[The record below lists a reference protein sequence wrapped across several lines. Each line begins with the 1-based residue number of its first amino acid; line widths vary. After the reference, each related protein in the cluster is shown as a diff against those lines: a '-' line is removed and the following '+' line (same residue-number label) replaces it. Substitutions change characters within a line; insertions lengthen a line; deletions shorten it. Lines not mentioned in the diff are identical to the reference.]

1 MDGIS
6 ESGESI
12 QLVRAMINPNVTIQE
27 IEAKKYRPPMAEK
40 HQNNLRDF
48 VDEEELER
56 HSVAG
61 QSDYSRANEPRARAT
76 EEPPDDE
83 EEMLADKLYKKILG
97 ETGADRENALRRQDA
112 PGKKYSGDTDLGGKL
127 YASPI
132 EGRRG
137 VGSHGGTGVET
148 NRREPDRRGRTGGD
162 DKREHDRR
170 GRTGGDDER
179 EHDRRGRTGGDDE
192 REHDRRGRTGGD
204 DEREHDRRGRAGG
217 DDEREHDR
225 RSRTGGDEGRESKER
240 LEEEPNGWFSRG
252 FDEIP
257 ESGPRGL
264 TGGRDEYRSGGRDEY
279 RSGGRDEYRSGGRD
293 EYRSGGRDEYRG
305 EKKIEFSEG
314 DILRSKHTMLIELNA
329 LEGQGAKLTKKYT
342 MYDPVDDIHFE
353 LLRQQNIVDCLTTV
367 DYWIM
372 YIVAS
377 MFVIEWINYKL
388 GAPLYFT
395 GVGEYMQG
403 NMENVRVP
411 LQKCYHRYV
420 HRSTSSP
427 VWDVVKA
434 LGASLFTYHMEN
446 MLMGGSVNKKE
457 KGGKKE
463 AGAGSGRG
471 STAASSSIFSFLPM
485 MMKSFGGG
493 GAAKS
498 APAARSGGS
507 HTPFSP
513 SVPGDMQMPPDFF
526 GAS

>member
-12 QLVRAMINPNVTIQE
+12 QLVRAMINPNVTVQE

-40 HQNNLRDF
+40 RQNNVRDF
-48 VDEEELER
+48 VDEDELER

-61 QSDYSRANEPRARAT
+61 RSDYSRVDDPKARA
-76 EEPPDDE
+76 DLDE
-83 EEMLADKLYKKILG
+83 EDEVLADNLYRNILG
-97 ETGADRENALRRQDA
+97 EKSAGREPFLPD
-112 PGKKYSGDTDLGGKL
+112 
-127 YASPI
+127 
-132 EGRRG
+132 RRG
-137 VGSHGGTGVET
+137 RTGGDDG
-148 NRREPDRRGRTGGD
+148 REPDRRGRTGGD
-162 DKREHDRR
+162 DGREPDRLS
-170 GRTGGDDER
+170 RTGGDDGR
-179 EHDRRGRTGGDDE
+179 EPDRRGRSGGDDG
-192 REHDRRGRTGGD
+192 REPDRRGRSGGD
-204 DEREHDRRGRAGG
+204 DGREPDRREANGR
-217 DDEREHDR
+217 R
-225 RSRTGGDEGRESKER
+225 
-240 LEEEPNGWFSRG
+240 EEEPGGWFSRG

-257 ESGPRGL
+257 EVEPRGTFRSGGRDTYRSGEIGRDL
-264 TGGRDEYRSGGRDEY
+264 GGRDEYGA
-279 RSGGRDEYRSGGRD
+279 
-293 EYRSGGRDEYRG
+293 

-329 LEGQGAKLTKKYT
+329 LESQGAKLTKNYT

-367 DYWIM
+367 DHWIL

-377 MFVIEWINYKL
+377 MFVIEWINFKL

-403 NMENVRVP
+403 NMENVRAP

-446 MLMGGSVNKKE
+446 MLMGGNVNKKP
-457 KGGKKE
+457 KSGKKE
-463 AGAGSGRG
+463 AGTGSARG
-471 STAASSSIFSFLPM
+471 STAAAPSSIFSFLPM

-498 APAARSGGS
+498 APAARSGGN

-513 SVPGDMQMPPDFF
+513 SVPPGDMQMPPDFF
-526 GAS
+526 GKF

>member
-12 QLVRAMINPNVTIQE
+12 QLVRAMINPNVTVQE

-40 HQNNLRDF
+40 RQNNVRDF
-48 VDEEELER
+48 VDEDELER

-61 QSDYSRANEPRARAT
+61 RSDYSRADDPKARAD
-76 EEPPDDE
+76 PDE
-83 EEMLADKLYKKILG
+83 EDEVLADNLYRNILG
-97 ETGADRENALRRQDA
+97 EKSAGREPFL
-112 PGKKYSGDTDLGGKL
+112 
-127 YASPI
+127 
-132 EGRRG
+132 
-137 VGSHGGTGVET
+137 
-148 NRREPDRRGRTGGD
+148 PDRRGRTGGD
-162 DKREHDRR
+162 DGREPDRR
-170 GRTGGDDER
+170 GRSGGDDGR
-179 EHDRRGRTGGDDE
+179 EPDRREANGR
-192 REHDRRGRTGGD
+192 R
-204 DEREHDRRGRAGG
+204 
-217 DDEREHDR
+217 
-225 RSRTGGDEGRESKER
+225 
-240 LEEEPNGWFSRG
+240 EEEPGGWFSRG

-257 ESGPRGL
+257 EVEPRGTFRSGGRDTYRSGEIGRDL
-264 TGGRDEYRSGGRDEY
+264 GGRDEYG
-279 RSGGRDEYRSGGRD
+279 
-293 EYRSGGRDEYRG
+293 G

-329 LEGQGAKLTKKYT
+329 LESQGAKLTKNYT

-367 DYWIM
+367 DHWIL

-377 MFVIEWINYKL
+377 MFVIEWINFKL

-403 NMENVRVP
+403 NMENVRAP

-446 MLMGGSVNKKE
+446 MLMGGNVNKKP
-457 KGGKKE
+457 KSGKKE
-463 AGAGSGRG
+463 AGTGSARG
-471 STAASSSIFSFLPM
+471 STAAAPSSIFSFLPM

-498 APAARSGGS
+498 APAARSGGN

-513 SVPGDMQMPPDFF
+513 SVPPGDMQMPPDFF
-526 GAS
+526 GKF